1 MEDTTRTI
9 ACKKCTTSFRIDFS
23 KAPHDVFTV
32 ACPKCGQKYQLSK
45 PTGRPATHVPVSEPV
60 ATVVP
65 SRPSPSGPGPS
76 PTATPIGIDLSRFN
90 PRNSWQYNLYRYT
103 AAVPYAKN
111 VTLPIYGAQ
120 LVNSIASIARHQA
133 ATGSIT
139 PAAYS
144 AMKANMSATCSAIY
158 SAAIAPELS
167 DLGIPRFM
175 QKPFAARFTKSLA
188 EELTS
193 SLVLANTSNPSD
205 THSVHASPS
214 HDVMPQPSTTKQPT
228 AEQLAQIPRS
238 ASTATQNAPR
248 KAHPE
253 LRGSLQSV
261 SIDPHTR
268 PTQMFPPHHTTTRA
282 VPTAMWVVGVLLLLC
297 CFLPW
302 IQFPGRSALGFQ
314 NATHFWQGKVA
325 IVLIV
330 IALLA
335 KQFRKH
341 GISGISALVIP
352 ALAIHLWLKT
362 AEVLRG
368 IEPHFGAISLF
379 ILAIPFT
386 VIAFYRRGVTPSP
399 LPSLVNAPPP
409 PPPPPPPGTTPITT
423 RSEHKP
429 TPKPKRALA
438 PFLIGGVAA
447 ILLGLSAWWL
457 IDLRHRHTLTTAE
470 RAKIEGWF
478 KPIVSKQDWVVIQ
491 TAQDELPEL
500 SFNAYKP
507 QVLSVDGYGNVSIEL
522 AVALPPYAYD
532 TGPGRFETMITTRY
546 DSLNEPQRIH
556 LCNEEPEGQGRQ
568 CFTWTIVSPDSMTI
582 EFDDKEFWPGTY
594 SVISYGKFEAHKA
607 THLRNRSAALVRT
620 VDDIAQGVGLLRRGS
635 FRSYGCGDEC
645 GATFLEI
652 RNGQPTPI
660 TYLCNNNR
668 FGEVQLSHGDMI
680 GEGDFTNQQWVG
692 SEFLIVSKQ
701 VNLNDVSS
709 AWVIMGLLPFSQE
722 QMSPELQQRLAVTA
736 NFDAAADGT
745 KNPSVAAFASTV
757 PVLSVKEV
765 EQPPSFPGGEEAL
778 FDFLKRSVHYPVEE
792 QDAGIQG
799 IVYL

>member
-1 MEDTTRTI
+1 MTRTLT
-9 ACKKCTTSFRIDFS
+9 CKTCSTQFTADLSH
-23 KAPHDVFTV
+23 APSNELTV
-32 ACPKCGQKYQLSK
+32 ACPKCRQKYKLRTAPANKQTI
-45 PTGRPATHVPVSEPV
+45 PTPATKTNE
-60 ATVVP
+60 ALDQ
-65 SRPSPSGPGPS
+65 RPHLKI
-76 PTATPIGIDLSRFN
+76 PI
-90 PRNSWQYNLYRYT
+90 
-103 AAVPYAKN
+103 
-111 VTLPIYGAQ
+111 
-120 LVNSIASIARHQA
+120 
-133 ATGSIT
+133 
-139 PAAYS
+139 
-144 AMKANMSATCSAIY
+144 
-158 SAAIAPELS
+158 
-167 DLGIPRFM
+167 
-175 QKPFAARFTKSLA
+175 
-188 EELTS
+188 
-193 SLVLANTSNPSD
+193 
-205 THSVHASPS
+205 
-214 HDVMPQPSTTKQPT
+214 
-228 AEQLAQIPRS
+228 
-238 ASTATQNAPR
+238 
-248 KAHPE
+248 
-253 LRGSLQSV
+253 
-261 SIDPHTR
+261 
-268 PTQMFPPHHTTTRA
+268 
-282 VPTAMWVVGVLLLLC
+282 
-297 CFLPW
+297 
-302 IQFPGRSALGFQ
+302 
-314 NATHFWQGKVA
+314 
-325 IVLIV
+325 
-330 IALLA
+330 
-335 KQFRKH
+335 
-341 GISGISALVIP
+341 
-352 ALAIHLWLKT
+352 ALAIS
-362 AEVLRG
+362 A
-368 IEPHFGAISLF
+368 
-379 ILAIPFT
+379 
-386 VIAFYRRGVTPSP
+386 
-399 LPSLVNAPPP
+399 
-409 PPPPPPPGTTPITT
+409 
-423 RSEHKP
+423 
-429 TPKPKRALA
+429 
-438 PFLIGGVAA
+438 GVAA
-447 ILLGLSAWWL
+447 IGTFLPWLTTGASASVEGIGSYSTSFGSSSGISLWHGELAFLAALASLFFYWKGQPRKAGFIALAIPLVCVVGGLHASSVFDVGSSFGGSSFRGSSSPGYGLFITALAGIATSVFALLGSLTPVTEETAVASPRATTGVSNAAARVEPTTSVSPTPAVPLASKPTRPTLVPPAIPPRAKRSAKPFLIAGAAAVLFGLAVWWFF
-457 IDLRHRHTLTTAE
+457 DLRHRHTLTTAE

-491 TAQDELPEL
+491 TTQDELPEL

-507 QVLSVDGYGNVSIEL
+507 QVLSDDGYGNVSIEL

-532 TGPGRFETMITTRY
+532 TGLGRFETRFTTRY
-546 DSLNEPQRIH
+546 DSVNEPQRIH

-594 SVISYGKFEAHKA
+594 SVIPYGKFEAHKA

-722 QMSPELQQRLAVTA
+722 QTSPELQQRLAVTA

-799 IVYL
+799 IVYLTFVVQRDGSIRDVKTLRGVSEGLDREAMRAVRSMPRWTPGRSKGSAVDVQYNMPVRFTLR